1 MHEAKSHWINWLAS
15 GIPPTKLHSQ
25 SDISIAQS
33 CAVSKSEMSMAGHWT
48 IKLGIQ
54 TSGRNK
60 SFQSL
65 VFVLTQL
72 HFGQLVEQSSILDTK
87 FDCPVIRQNSL
98 LFRVFFLFSFS
109 FSVCLF
115 LRQMKQQYF
124 CHENSTKYKAKTFS
138 GMNRFLRL
146 SHRKKRF
153 VREYEMVNALNIIF
167 FFSSDNTVVL
177 WKTPCVMSQALSR
190 PQGLASKSR
199 SSLA

>member
-1 MHEAKSHWINWLAS
+1 MAAGALGRAKNCGRDDPLKCLYIYIFLRIFPFDYSDKCRCILFIFLASEKIGRVLIFMHEAKSHWINWLAS

-98 LFRVFFLFSFS
+98 LFRGFFCFIFIFLF
-109 FSVCLF
+109 VC
-115 LRQMKQQYF
+115 F
-124 CHENSTKYKAKTFS
+124 CDK
-138 GMNRFLRL
+138 
-146 SHRKKRF
+146 
-153 VREYEMVNALNIIF
+153 
-167 FFSSDNTVVL
+167 
-177 WKTPCVMSQALSR
+177 
-190 PQGLASKSR
+190 
-199 SSLA
+199 